1 MSRFRFVNYKYK
13 YEELQECES
22 LDRLFLELQQLFGSE
37 FEDYEFILYSVN
49 GSTNPAV
56 PIKLTGDKK
65 KILIYISD
73 EEMLVPYDLCKD
85 FLAIFKAIIP
95 DDYDRTSNI
104 FPFPLAPNRGTEEL
118 PIIPINE
125 RPVNVFFSGNLNEK
139 RYPLYKHLTLLRHLP
154 DFPPPL
160 EKQVARVFSK
170 VIKSYFNTNLSHAF
184 PDSCVE
190 FTGGYLQGNA
200 KTFSRMLH
208 DSKIAICP
216 SGFKSPETCRHFEAM
231 RAGCVVIS
239 EPLPKHY
246 CYKGSPMIML
256 DSWKDL
262 EKTVE
267 SLLSNPAHLHEVHE
281 KTLDWWKNVCS
292 ERATALYIRDTVKDA
307 ERSNMQYSKYLSK
320 QSHQ

>member
-1 MSRFRFVNYKYK
+1 MIRTVKYGHLDINYWVACLDTAGEPFLDAFLNSRNKFFWNHAA
-13 YEELQECES
+13 
-22 LDRLFLELQQLFGSE
+22 LDL
-37 FEDYEFILYSVN
+37 
-49 GSTNPAV
+49 
-56 PIKLTGDKK
+56 
-65 KILIYISD
+65 
-73 EEMLVPYDLCKD
+73 
-85 FLAIFKAIIP
+85 IFKNII
-95 DDYDRTSNI
+95 
-104 FPFPLAPNRGTEEL
+104 
-118 PIIPINE
+118 
-125 RPVNVFFSGNLNEK
+125 FSGNLNEK

-170 VIKSYFNTNLSHAF
+170 VIKSYFNTDLSHAF
-184 PDSCVE
+184 PDSFVE
-190 FTGGYLQGNA
+190 FTGGYLQGNV

-239 EPLPKHY
+239 EPLPEHHFY
-246 CYKGSPMIML
+246 QGSPMIML

-281 KTLDWWKNVCS
+281 KTLNWWKNVCS

-320 QSHQ
+320 Q